1 MLPLSMV
8 STYLRIG
15 DYSGLYQ
22 LHRVTALEGVTEV
35 FSRELDPAWNI
46 KASSRFFQYNPGDIK
61 QIMLQVSLLEFGGFN
76 TAATKSMVVFPA
88 HTSYTNP
95 ALPSVLMRKVAG
107 EWEAQGDPDKAIR
120 FIYDFANGTDQLPIR
135 LAVGLDA
142 IGMIKEKVKVLR
154 DDLENAEKVHKDV
167 VLTRTG

>member
-1 MLPLSMV
+1 MP
-8 STYLRIG
+8 
-15 DYSGLYQ
+15 
-22 LHRVTALEGVTEV
+22 
-35 FSRELDPAWNI
+35 
-46 KASSRFFQYNPGDIK
+46 
-61 QIMLQVSLLEFGGFN
+61 QVSLLEFGGFH
-76 TAATKSMVVFPA
+76 TAATNSVVTVPV

-95 ALPSVLMRKVAG
+95 ALPSVFMRKLAS

-142 IGMIKEKVKVLR
+142 IGMIKEKVKALH
-154 DDLENAEKVHKDV
+154 DDLENAEKAHKDV

>member
-1 MLPLSMV
+1 MKPI
-8 STYLRIG
+8 RI
-15 DYSGLYQ
+15 
-22 LHRVTALEGVTEV
+22 
-35 FSRELDPAWNI
+35 I
-46 KASSRFFQYNPGDIK
+46 
-61 QIMLQVSLLEFGGFN
+61 QVSLLEFGGFH
-76 TAATKSMVVFPA
+76 TAAANSMVVLPP

-95 ALPSVLMRKVAG
+95 ELPSVFVRKLAG